1 MTHIHTPTRLLFVD
15 DEEMVLQ
22 GLKRQFR
29 KYKDSWDMRFAIS
42 GHEALKMLK
51 ESPADVVVSDM
62 RMPQMDGSELMMQ
75 IRDLYPETIRFVLSG
90 QTDQGTLMSGIGSIH
105 QFIQKPCEEDVLV
118 SSIERARKLSGE
130 ITSRRC
136 AAMAGKLT
144 SLPVLSS
151 SLSDLRHAIAE
162 GEDCSEL
169 GAIVARDPGLS
180 CKLLQLVNSAFF
192 GIPRKVDS
200 VHMAVT
206 LLGLQQLESI
216 CTSIALFDA
225 VSKNDPS
232 NGMIERI
239 WRKCVDI
246 GACAA
251 KLAKDEG
258 RDSDFESNA
267 QQAGMLSHIGRA
279 MFVRSMPVKFE
290 RALQLSESER
300 IPLLD
305 AEREVLGAN
314 QDALSAYM
322 LGMWAFND
330 KVIEAVYRQSTSD
343 KLGVPEGCDLG
354 NYVYRARLRTGNEQ
368 VMPHPPGS
376 PDSSNG
382 STRSVA

>member
-1 MTHIHTPTRLLFVD
+1 MTQVHTSTRLLFVD

-29 KYKDSWDMRFAIS
+29 KYKKSWDMRFANS
-42 GHEALKMLK
+42 GQEALKMLE
-51 ESPADVVVSDM
+51 ESPADVVVTDM
-62 RMPQMDGSELMMQ
+62 RMPQMDGSELLTQ
-75 IRDLYPETIRFVLSG
+75 VRDLYPETIRFVLSG
-90 QTDQGTLMSGIGSIH
+90 QTDQGTLMTGLGSIH
-105 QFIQKPCEEDVLV
+105 QFIQKPCEEGVLV

-130 ITSRRC
+130 ITSRKC

-144 SLPVLSS
+144 SLPVLTNT
-151 SLSDLRHAIAE
+151 LAELRRAIKD
-162 GEDCSEL
+162 GDDCSEL
-169 GAIVARDPGLS
+169 GEIVSRDPGLS

-192 GIPRKVDS
+192 GIPRKVES
-200 VHMAVT
+200 VRMAIT

-216 CTSIALFDA
+216 CTSIALFDS

-232 NGMIERI
+232 NGFVESI

-246 GACAA
+246 GTCAA
-251 KLAKDEG
+251 KLAEDED
-258 RDSDFESNA
+258 RDADFQSNA

-290 RALQLSESER
+290 RALHLSESEG

-305 AEREVLGAN
+305 AEREVFGTT

-330 KVIEAVYRQSTSD
+330 KIIEAVYLQSTSHE
-343 KLGVPEGCDLG
+343 LGAKEGSDLG
-354 NYVYRARLRTGNEQ
+354 NYVYRARMKTGNDQ
-368 VMPHPPGS
+368 VMPHPPR
-376 PDSSNG
+376 PAESSDNKA
-382 STRSVA
+382 RSAA